1 MRTCRNIAIAVV
13 ALAGSGCRRFKEP
26 AICMTK
32 LVDGGSGYYEVPWC
46 NEDLNPCDE
55 IGKQDGIVTTQV
67 QDAGAA
73 PMVGRY
79 GCE

>member
-1 MRTCRNIAIAVV
+1 
-13 ALAGSGCRRFKEP
+13 
-26 AICMTK
+26 MTK